1 MKHHIMIARRKM
13 KKKAKKRKKRKRR
26 KTNKVDRSNL
36 KLIDPL
42 ND

>member
-26 KTNKVDRSNL
+26 KTNKEDRSNL